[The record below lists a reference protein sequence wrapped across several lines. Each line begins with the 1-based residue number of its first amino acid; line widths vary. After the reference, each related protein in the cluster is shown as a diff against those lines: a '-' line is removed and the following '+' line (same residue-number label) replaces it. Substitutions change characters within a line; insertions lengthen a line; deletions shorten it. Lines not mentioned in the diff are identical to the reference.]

1 MSAPTISGELWVG
14 VLSAALACGWPSEV
28 GVSPQRSAQ
37 LDSTSN
43 TAAKVPAPDDRS
55 PVPMYD
61 IVLTTLSA
69 RYIHPSIG
77 LRSLHANLH
86 ELRPRAVIKEFT
98 ISDQL
103 LDIAEKILAHRPRIV
118 GLGVYIWN
126 GRECEHLARILKSL
140 APQVLL
146 VLGGPEVSHFPH
158 RLDFSPADHVICGEG
173 EERFY
178 ELCRAYLAGK
188 TDSPRII
195 TASPPDTA
203 RLVMPYALYTDED
216 IAHRVI
222 YVEASR
228 GCPFTCEFCL
238 SSMDRQVRYFDL
250 DRFVGELARLWD
262 RGARNFKF
270 IDRTFNLSMQR
281 TGPILDFFL
290 GQEPP
295 FLVHFEVV
303 PEHFPP
309 PLRQKLALFP
319 PGTLQLEV
327 GIQTLNADVAAS
339 IRRRLDMDKITENL
353 SFLEKKTNAHLHVD
367 LIIGLPGESADSF
380 GRNLNRLAGLTRA
393 EIQLGVLKKLS
404 GTTLDRHD
412 AAHGM
417 TWLPYPP
424 YEILA
429 NDLIDF
435 SAMQNLKRMARFW
448 DLYYNSGNFSGS
460 VGLLWPDQDVYAG
473 FLRFSKWLYGAT
485 RSTWQIALNRLAEL
499 FFAYLT
505 QELGLPK
512 DAAANAI
519 AADLLKVKGRP
530 LPQVISDNMTIHPG
544 SLTPRIAQSPG
555 KRQAR
560 HLG

>member
-1 MSAPTISGELWVG
+1 
-14 VLSAALACGWPSEV
+14 
-28 GVSPQRSAQ
+28 
-37 LDSTSN
+37 
-43 TAAKVPAPDDRS
+43 
-55 PVPMYD
+55 MYD
-61 IVLTTLSA
+61 IVLATLSA

-77 LRSLHANLH
+77 LRYLHANLQD
-86 ELRPRAVIKEFT
+86 LQPRAVIEEFT
-98 ISDQL
+98 IAEQL
-103 LDIAEKILAHRPRIV
+103 LDVAEKILAHRPRII

-126 GRECEHLARILKSL
+126 GRECEQLVRILKSL
-140 APQVLL
+140 APEVLL

-158 RLDFSPADHVICGEG
+158 RLDFSLADHVIRGEG
-173 EERFY
+173 EEQFHQ
-178 ELCRAYLAGK
+178 LCSAYLAGG
-188 TDSPRII
+188 TASPRII
-195 TASPPDTA
+195 TASPPDPDN
-203 RLVMPYALYTDED
+203 LVMPYALYTDED

-228 GCPFTCEFCL
+228 GCPFSCEFCL
-238 SSMDRQVRYFDL
+238 SSIDKQVRYFDP
-250 DRFVGELARLWD
+250 DRFLRELATLWE

-281 TGPILDFFL
+281 VGPILDFFL
-290 GQEPP
+290 RQEPP

-303 PEHFPP
+303 PEHFPAE
-309 PLRQKLALFP
+309 LREQLAQFP

-339 IRRRLDMDKITENL
+339 INRRLDMDRITANL
-353 SFLEKKTNAHLHVD
+353 RFLEEKTNAHLHVD

-412 AAHGM
+412 TVHGM
-417 TWLPYPP
+417 TYLPYPP

-429 NDLIDF
+429 NNLIDF
-435 SAMQNLKRMARFW
+435 AAMQDLKRMARFW
-448 DLYYNSGNFSGS
+448 DLLYNSGNFQGS
-460 VGLLWPDQDVYAG
+460 VRLLWPDQDVHAG

-485 RSTWQIALNRLAEL
+485 MSTWQIALKRLAEL
-499 FFAYLT
+499 LFAYLT
-505 QELGLPK
+505 GELALSK
-512 DAAANAI
+512 EEAANAI

-530 LPQVISDNMTIHPG
+530 LPLVISENMTFHPG
-544 SLTPRIAQSPG
+544 SLQGRNTQSPG

-560 HLG
+560 HME